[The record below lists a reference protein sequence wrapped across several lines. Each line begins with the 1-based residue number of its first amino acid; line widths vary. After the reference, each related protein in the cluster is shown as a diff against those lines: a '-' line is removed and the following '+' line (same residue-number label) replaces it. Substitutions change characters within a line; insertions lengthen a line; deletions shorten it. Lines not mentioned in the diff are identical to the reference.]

1 MTSNKVSTL
10 ASELRMPADVLL
22 EQLRVAGV
30 EKKSPDDTLSA
41 TDKERLLEA
50 IARAQA
56 GDVPLK
62 PEYLRGL

>member
-41 TDKERLLEA
+41 TDKERLLA
-50 IARAQA
+50 SLRASH
-56 GDVPLK
+56 DP
-62 PEYLRGL
+62 